1 MFATVWAEVKGIS
14 GRERMTAG
22 AETAQAT
29 VRVWIRFRVDVTAS
43 SRIRVLTGAYS
54 GNELDIVGPPVPD
67 GKRTRLEILCK
78 TGAPRMTAELITL
91 EEVKLHCRIDGNEED
106 QLISGYIAAAL
117 EVCQKHIGRRFDDGL
132 EFTAS
137 HKDWLHD
144 VRVATVRIQGHGRG
158 WRHKRN
164 PAGCRDALV
173 GLS

>member
-1 MFATVWAEVKGIS
+1 MRAGSMRDRIVIMSAKLSRLPSGAMKSTWEDVATVWAEVKGIS

-78 TGAPRMTAELITL
+78 TGAPR
-91 EEVKLHCRIDGNEED
+91 
-106 QLISGYIAAAL
+106 
-117 EVCQKHIGRRFDDGL
+117 
-132 EFTAS
+132 
-137 HKDWLHD
+137 
-144 VRVATVRIQGHGRG
+144 
-158 WRHKRN
+158 
-164 PAGCRDALV
+164 
-173 GLS
+173 